1 MPNKPQNIEDAKALL
16 WKRVEDLTSKRLK
29 FRQAERDYLT
39 AREWLAELEA
49 KCAR

>member
-1 MPNKPQNIEDAKALL
+1 MKKPQSIEEAKALL
-16 WKRVEDLTSKRLK
+16 WKRVDDLCKR
-29 FRQAERDYLT
+29 RVQYRNAERDYFT